1 MKKLVVLFMLMLTM
15 TGCQSLG
22 SNFVEGMEDR
32 VRLKWAEEWKPAVME
47 ELENAVAEGKE
58 AAIKEALAKVDV
70 YKAEQDAKLESIGV
84 KVSDFDTNKDGS
96 VSGTESLALLQSIK
110 AKNDAAGNPL
120 SLWEIMMAV
129 AAAYVPLTGAKE
141 LAKKKMNGTGDGTQ
155 PA

>member
-1 MKKLVVLFMLMLTM
+1 MFTM

-22 SNFVEGMEDR
+22 SGFVEGVEDR

-47 ELENAVAEGKE
+47 ELEKAVAEGKE
-58 AAIKEALAKVDV
+58 AAIREALAKVDV
-70 YKAEQDAKLESIGV
+70 YKAEQDAKLASIGV
-84 KVSDFDTNKDGS
+84 KVEDFDTNMDGS
-96 VSGTESLALLQSIK
+96 VTGVESLALLQSIK

-141 LAKKKMNGTGDGTQ
+141 LARKKMNGTGDGTN